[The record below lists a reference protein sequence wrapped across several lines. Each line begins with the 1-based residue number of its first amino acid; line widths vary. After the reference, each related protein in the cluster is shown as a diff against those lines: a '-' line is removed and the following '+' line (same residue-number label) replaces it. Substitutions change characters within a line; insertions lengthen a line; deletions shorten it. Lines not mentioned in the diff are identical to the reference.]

1 MAKVCVL
8 LADGF
13 EEIEAITVIDV
24 LRRVDLEVVSAG
36 LHSREVC
43 GAHGITVR
51 ADRTLDEI
59 AERAW
64 DVVYLPGG
72 LPGATNLRDDARVRA
87 LLAKQVAEGRT
98 AAAICAAPIAL
109 EAAGVLAGR
118 QVTSYPGFA
127 DELPSAAKYVED
139 RVVVDGPILTSRGP
153 GTAAEL
159 ALEIVRRLR
168 GPGAANELRTSMLWS

>member
-1 MAKVCVL
+1 MARVCVL
-8 LADGF
+8 LAEGF
-13 EEIEAITVIDV
+13 EEIEAITAIDM
-24 LRRVDLEVVSAG
+24 LRRVDIDVVSAG
-36 LHSREVC
+36 LGGRQVR
-43 GAHGITVR
+43 GAHGIPVL

-59 AERAW
+59 ASEEW

-72 LPGATNLRDDARVRA
+72 LPGARHLRDDPRVRA
-87 LLAKQVAEGRT
+87 LVAKQVDAGRT

-118 QVTSYPGFA
+118 RATSYPGFA

-139 RVVVDGPILTSRGP
+139 RVVADGPILTSRGP

-168 GPGAANELRTSMLWS
+168 GADAANELRTSMLWR